1 MANCVDRTNQTTV
14 NRLALSPGPTVDS
27 NGEFTLNQIDVF
39 AQELANNILAEKEK
53 NPIQIAVN
61 RYGQA
66 FYDSVSYVNG
76 NFRNRVNNDVKD
88 FPEIDRRWARGN
100 ITNLEFADFLQ
111 NYNYTP
117 QGVIDQ
123 TNYLKLLR
131 ELNNYYKDSFAS
143 SILGGFCATMQNI
156 FNQIDAF
163 FDLIGVIDGIISDAL
178 AFIEKVRTFDG
189 IKNISQQQLINTLID
204 QIKTKIT
211 DMIDEVFRDIQ
222 DAIENFDITATI
234 GDIEVIQ
241 DPQAVKNIMTA
252 REQMCLFFTD
262 ENKKG
267 IKDKVKALID
277 YAVSLFENVSLEQIQ
292 FMVFRFCALATNI
305 ELLIKDIKRPL
316 DDYGLRYQRIVKRL
330 QAISNINTSTAIRNG
345 AIRLS
350 PEARKEAINRLKD
363 HWLGNDGKKRITPT
377 GIEPTGAVAKITAQE
392 YKELP
397 RCGSVWRGKD
407 SRIKVEGQWMEDIG
421 IEGYTRIDLDVKV
434 YLMRIQAITGGTFT
448 ITKGWVNKEY
458 NDKIGGDPDSAHLS
472 GLVIDI
478 KNDIANIDS
487 FLEAAQKSGIK
498 NIIVYTDRIHLDIR
512 DIPR

>member
-1 MANCVDRTNQTTV
+1 MAKCIDRTDQTTL
-14 NRLALSPGPTVDS
+14 NRLALSAGPAVDA
-27 NGEFTLNQIDVF
+27 NGEFTRNQIDIF
-39 AQELANNILAEKEK
+39 AQELADNILQESER

-61 RYGQA
+61 RYGDT
-66 FYDSVSYVNG
+66 FYDAVNYVNG
-76 NFRNRVNNDVKD
+76 SFRNRMANDVKG

-100 ITNLEFADFLQ
+100 ITNLEMADFLQ

-117 QGVIDQ
+117 TGVIDQ

-163 FDLIGVIDGIISDAL
+163 FDLIGVIDGIISDAMS
-178 AFIEKVRTFDG
+178 FINKVRSFDG
-189 IKNISQQQLINTLID
+189 IQTLSQEGLINQLID
-204 QIKTKIT
+204 EIKKKIEDT
-211 DMIDEVFRDIQ
+211 IEQVFQDVQ

-234 GDIEVIQ
+234 GDVEVIQ

-277 YAVSLFENVSLEQIQ
+277 YAVSLFENITLEQIQ
-292 FMVFRFCALATNI
+292 FMVYRFCALATNI
-305 ELLIKDIKRPL
+305 ELLIKDIKAPL
-316 DDYGLRYQRIVKRL
+316 DDYGFRYQRIVKRL

-350 PEARKEAINRLKD
+350 PEKRKEAINKLKD
-363 HWLGNDGKKRITPT
+363 HWLGNDGKKRVTQT
-377 GIEPTGAVAKITAQE
+377 GEEPTGAVDKITAQE

-397 RCGSVWRGKD
+397 RCGAVWRGKD
-407 SRIKVEGQWMEDIG
+407 SRLKVEGDWMEEIG
-421 IEGYTRIDLDVKV
+421 IEGYTKIDLDVKV
-434 YLMRIQAITGGTFT
+434 YLMRIQKIVGGTFT
-448 ITKGWVNKEY
+448 ITKGWVSKEY
-458 NDKIGGDPDSAHLS
+458 NEKIGGDPDSAHLS
-472 GLVIDI
+472 GLVVDI
-478 KNDIANIDS
+478 KNDVGSIDS
-487 FLEAAQKSGIK
+487 FREAANKSGLKRIT
-498 NIIVYTDRIHLDIR
+498 VYNDRIHIDIR
-512 DIPR
+512 DIPQ